1 MQWSK
6 CYKLVSIFILSLGF
20 AGVSAAAARDRVT
33 RPVNVNQTR
42 ILSGHLRSLA
52 QPQFD
57 RGPVDPALRMDYMML
72 VVKPSAAQQAEL
84 DGLLEG
90 QQNPSSSLYRQWL
103 TPEEFGNRFGL
114 SPADHSKVVAW
125 VTSQGLAVNESGRGR
140 NWIAFSGTAGQVSRA
155 LKTPIDRFQVGG
167 ETHYANTID
176 PSVPEALA
184 DVIGGFIGLDDFHL
198 QPFVRRVSPD
208 YNSGSSHYLAP
219 ADFATIYDIGPL
231 YQAGIDGTG
240 QSIAVV
246 GESDVPISDVRSF
259 RTRFNLPANDP
270 KMVLYGGADPGA
282 NSAQLEGDLD
292 LEWAGAIAPKATIY
306 YIYGADA
313 LTAIVA
319 AVSLNVAP
327 VITISYGGCE
337 IGWRLSYWRAI
348 AQQANSQGITILNS
362 SGDSGAA
369 GCDPQE
375 NMPFAAAG
383 RMVDFPAVLPEVTAV
398 GGTQFVE
405 GPGAYWAST
414 NSSSLGSAL
423 SYIPEAAWNESGSAG
438 LGSSGG
444 GASLLYAKPV
454 WQTGPGVPNDNARDV
469 PDIALSAAGHDGYL
483 IISSGALGAVGG
495 TSASAPSMA
504 GILALL
510 SHYQV
515 SKGFQTQP
523 GLGNIN
529 PQLYRLAQSAPS
541 AFHDITAGSNVVNCA
556 QGSPDCLTGSFGYQ
570 AGPGYDMATGLG
582 SVDANNLVTLWNT
595 DTDAVTV
602 SLYVNTARATLNDT
616 IGMTATVAAA
626 AGSGTPTG
634 TVDFGVNGVKLG
646 SSPLRP
652 IGSQQEADLFF
663 PAYLMGSTG
672 TFTLVAQYFGDTAF
686 SGGGATNTIRVTVPS
701 GAAAIVPSAPDT
713 VWPSPPDAQGLSW
726 QTSLSLR
733 EAAGVPAII
742 TGFTIDGAPQPLA
755 QYFRSA
761 EIPPSSTVSATVV
774 FRNLATPVTRTFGST
789 GVDAAGQTWSRQIA
803 VNYLAL
809 PPGSV
814 PVVSATPLIVA
825 QSPGA
830 DPSCQWPVQLN
841 IDEAGGN
848 VGLTETSL
856 VVGGVDWTGQI
867 PAIFGTERLPAWG
880 ELQGTICL
888 GGITPPATETI
899 QIGTSGHTQEITIS
913 LEGPAA
919 NPTKLSTAPASV
931 TMVAA
936 SASQPAQAT
945 MAIDLADTTALWT
958 ASVYPANRTT
968 AWLGASRFSG
978 TGPTYVA
985 LTASGAE
992 FEPGVYRATLVIQSP
1007 SAVPQSIAVPI
1018 LFVLGPNTSGA
1029 AIGGIA
1035 NPAAYSTAVSP
1046 GMVAAVF
1053 GTNLANGT
1061 STASGTPLPY
1071 SLGGVSAAVNG
1082 IAAPL
1087 AYVSPTQVDIQI
1099 PYEVGAG
1106 PAVLGIDN
1114 NGQIAGFQ
1122 FQISASAPGIFA
1134 DANGYLSPTPAV
1146 PRGGTTTLLL
1156 AGAGEVA
1163 GQIQTAYS
1171 PSSAGTY
1178 SPLLPLSVTVGGE
1191 PVFLQTVGLNP
1202 GQVGVTQ
1209 VKFTLPASVPAGVEP
1224 VVVTVGGVS
1233 SPPVNVT
1240 VQ

>member
-1 MQWSK
+1 
-6 CYKLVSIFILSLGF
+6 
-20 AGVSAAAARDRVT
+20 
-33 RPVNVNQTR
+33 
-42 ILSGHLRSLA
+42 
-52 QPQFD
+52 
-57 RGPVDPALRMDYMML
+57 
-72 VVKPSAAQQAEL
+72 
-84 DGLLEG
+84 
-90 QQNPSSSLYRQWL
+90 
-103 TPEEFGNRFGL
+103 
-114 SPADHSKVVAW
+114 
-125 VTSQGLAVNESGRGR
+125 VNESGRGR
-140 NWIAFSGTAGQVSRA
+140 NWIAFSGTAVQVSRA
-155 LKTPIDRFQVGG
+155 LQTPIHRFQAGG

-198 QPFVRRVSPD
+198 QPFVRRVSPE
-208 YNSGSSHYLAP
+208 YNSKSSHYLAP
-219 ADFATIYDIGPL
+219 EDFATIYDVGPL
-231 YQAGIDGTG
+231 YQAGFDGTG

-246 GESDVPISDVRSF
+246 GESAVPIADVRSF

-270 KMVLYGGADPGA
+270 KMVLYGGADPGY

-306 YIYGADA
+306 YIYGASA
-313 LTAIVA
+313 LTAIAA
-319 AVSLNVAP
+319 AVNMNVAP
-327 VITISYGGCE
+327 VISVSYGGCE
-337 IGWRLSYWRAI
+337 IGWRLNYWRAI
-348 AQQANSQGITILNS
+348 AQQANAQGITILNS

-383 RMVDFPAVLPEVTAV
+383 RMVDFPAVLPEITAV

-405 GPGAYWAST
+405 GTGAYWSST
-414 NSSSLGSAL
+414 SSPNSGSAL
-423 SYIPEAAWNESGSAG
+423 SYIPEASWNESGSGG

-444 GASLLYAKPV
+444 GSSVIYAKPV
-454 WQTGPGVPNDNARDV
+454 WQTGPGVPDDNARDL
-469 PDIALSAAGHDGYL
+469 PDISLSAAGHDGYL
-483 IISSGALGAVGG
+483 IISSGSTGAVGG
-495 TSASAPSMA
+495 TSASAPSLA

-510 SHYQV
+510 NQYQV

-541 AFHDITAGSNVVNCA
+541 AFHDITAGDNIVNCA

-582 SVDANNLVTLWNT
+582 SVDANNLATLWNSKT
-595 DTDAVTV
+595 NAVTIW
-602 SLYVNTARATLNDT
+602 LYVNTARATLNDT

-626 AGSGTPTG
+626 TGSGTPTG
-634 TVDFGVNGVKLG
+634 TVDFSVNGIKLG
-646 SSPLRP
+646 SSSLRD
-652 IGSQQEADLFF
+652 IGGQQEADLFF
-663 PAYLMGSTG
+663 PAYFIGGTG
-672 TFTLVAQYFGDTAF
+672 TFTVVAQYSGDTAF

-733 EAAGVPAII
+733 EAAGVSAIL

-755 QYFRSA
+755 QYYPSP
-761 EIPPSSTVSATVV
+761 EIPAGRTMSATVV
-774 FRNLATPVTRTFGST
+774 FRNLATPATRTFGFT
-789 GVDAAGQTWSRQIA
+789 GVDPGGNTWSRQIT

-825 QSPGA
+825 QNPGA

-848 VGLTETSL
+848 TGLVEGGL
-856 VVGGVDWTGQI
+856 MVGGVDWSSRI
-867 PAIFGTERLPAWG
+867 PAIFGTVRLASWSG
-880 ELQGTICL
+880 LQGTLCL
-888 GGITPPATETI
+888 GGVIPPTTETI
-899 QIGTSGHTQEITIS
+899 DIETSGLIQEIVVS
-913 LEGPAA
+913 LAGPAA
-919 NPTKLSTAPASV
+919 NPTRLSAAPASV
-931 TMVAA
+931 GMVAA

-945 MAIDLADTTALWT
+945 LAIDLADTTAPWT

-968 AWLGASRFSG
+968 AWLGASQFSG
-978 TGPTYVA
+978 TGPVQLS
-985 LTASGAE
+985 LTASGAG
-992 FEPGVYRATLVIQSP
+992 FEPGAYRATLVIQSP

-1018 LFVLGPNTSGA
+1018 MFVLGGNTSGVS
-1029 AIGGIA
+1029 IGSVA
-1035 NPAAYSTAVSP
+1035 NPATYSTAVSP
-1046 GMVAAVF
+1046 GMVVAVF
-1053 GTNLANGT
+1053 GTGLASAT

-1134 DANGYLSPTPAV
+1134 DAGGYLVPTPAV

-1209 VKFTLPASVPAGVEP
+1209 VKFTLPASVPAGVQP